1 MHAARVHCRKRPSR
15 AESRVNAI
23 HLTAPLDP
31 PEAQAAFAAAMRD
44 PVAYAALHPVPGPV
58 SCIETHVSWVFLTGP
73 FAYKVKKPLRLSFID
88 YSTAARRAALCHEE
102 LRLNRRHAPGLYVDV
117 VPIAGSPSAPRVGAT
132 DSPPFEHALRM
143 VQFDP
148 SLGTHAIAAVG
159 RRCSQRVRRA
169 RHTHRADARW
179 RRCGR
184 PGQQLRH
191 PAHRTPH
198 HARQL
203 CRDCTPPAGSC
214 GDAAARRLRGH
225 VQQLFDGCRAV
236 LERRRRQGRVRE
248 GHGDL
253 HCGNVVRWQ
262 GSLVAFDGLE
272 FDPALRFIDV
282 ASDLA
287 FLTMDLAAHGRD
299 DLRLELLQAW
309 LNESGDFD
317 AVSLLPYFETYRAL
331 VRAKVAALRGQQ
343 ARGAAAE
350 SETLAHQYLAWAD
363 SRVERAAPMLV
374 LMAGL
379 SGSGKTWLARRIAAQ
394 LGAVTVRSDVERK
407 RLAGLQPLATSAS
420 APDAGIYSRDFN
432 ARTYERLREC
442 VCKLP
447 AGRRERR
454 GRCRQPAARRAAAL
468 HRDRHGRTGRRLQI
482 AHCDAPL
489 DVLKQRVAA
498 RAAAGSDASEA
509 TVALLDRQPSY
520 WEAFSDDEQ
529 SLVVTIDTT
538 ATDAIERGLQALAAR
553 RWHLDR

>member
-1 MHAARVHCRKRPSR
+1 MHADAAVADPAGTFGTPTTAHRITLDNFAEIAR
-15 AESRVNAI
+15 
-23 HLTAPLDP
+23 LL
-31 PEAQAAFAAAMRD
+31 
-44 PVAYAALHPVPGPV
+44 PGPA
-58 SCIETHVSWVFLTGP
+58 ET
-73 FAYKVKKPLRLSFID
+73 
-88 YSTAARRAALCHEE
+88 
-102 LRLNRRHAPGLYVDV
+102 
-117 VPIAGSPSAPRVGAT
+117 
-132 DSPPFEHALRM
+132 
-143 VQFDP
+143 
-148 SLGTHAIAAVG
+148 
-159 RRCSQRVRRA
+159 
-169 RHTHRADARW
+169 
-179 RRCGR
+179 
-184 PGQQLRH
+184 
-191 PAHRTPH
+191 
-198 HARQL
+198 RQL
-203 CRDCTPPAGSC
+203 Q
-214 GDAAARRLRGH
+214 RLRGH

-317 AVSLLPYFETYRAL
+317 AVSLLPYFEAYRAL

-379 SGSGKTWLARRIAAQ
+379 SGSGKTWLARRIATQ

-442 VCKLP
+442 VSSCLQGGESVVVD
-447 AGRRERR
+447 AANLRRDERQR
-454 GRCRQPAARRAAAL
+454 FVE
-468 HRDRHGRTGRRLQI
+468 TGRAHRAQIAI

-489 DVLKQRVAA
+489 EVLKQRVAA

-509 TVALLDRQPSY
+509 TAALLDRQPSY

-538 ATDAIERGLQALAAR
+538 ATGAIELGLQALAAR
-553 RWHLDR
+553 R

>member
-1 MHAARVHCRKRPSR
+1 
-15 AESRVNAI
+15 
-23 HLTAPLDP
+23 
-31 PEAQAAFAAAMRD
+31 
-44 PVAYAALHPVPGPV
+44 
-58 SCIETHVSWVFLTGP
+58 
-73 FAYKVKKPLRLSFID
+73 
-88 YSTAARRAALCHEE
+88 
-102 LRLNRRHAPGLYVDV
+102 
-117 VPIAGSPSAPRVGAT
+117 
-132 DSPPFEHALRM
+132 M

-148 SLGTHAIAAVG
+148 SLELTHLLQSGAVEASEFVALGTRIAQMHAGAA
-159 RRCSQRVRRA
+159 A
-169 RHTHRADARW
+169 ADPASSF
-179 RRCGR
+179 GT
-184 PGQQLRH
+184 PLT
-191 PAHRTPH
+191 AHRITLDNFAEIARLLPGP
-198 HARQL
+198 AETRQL
-203 CRDCTPPAGSC
+203 E
-214 GDAAARRLRGH
+214 RLRGH
-225 VQQLFDGCRAV
+225 VQQQFDGCRAV

-309 LNESGDFD
+309 LIESGDFD

-379 SGSGKTWLARRIAAQ
+379 SGSGKTWLAQRIAAQ

-442 VCKLP
+442 AAVACRAARASWSMPPTCGATSGSASSRP
-447 AGRRERR
+447 AGRTVAHAPDRALRR
-454 GRCRQPAARRAAAL
+454 TARRAQATGSGACRSGLGRLRGDGRPARPAAL
-468 HRDRHGRTGRRLQI
+468 
-482 AHCDAPL
+482 
-489 DVLKQRVAA
+489 
-498 RAAAGSDASEA
+498 
-509 TVALLDRQPSY
+509 Y
-520 WEAFSDDEQ
+520 WEAFSDAN
-529 SLVVTIDTT
+529 SRWSSPSTRPPPTRSNAACRHWPPGAGATT
-538 ATDAIERGLQALAAR
+538 A
-553 RWHLDR
+553 